1 MHELDKYNMI
11 VWCFKENTNARKFY
25 ENLGGTV
32 VEEKTVIIG
41 DDAYE
46 EVCYYYDLDTLIEF

>member
-1 MHELDKYNMI
+1 MI

-25 ENLGGTV
+25 EDLGGTV

-46 EVCYYYDLDTLIEF
+46 EVCYYYDLDILIEF